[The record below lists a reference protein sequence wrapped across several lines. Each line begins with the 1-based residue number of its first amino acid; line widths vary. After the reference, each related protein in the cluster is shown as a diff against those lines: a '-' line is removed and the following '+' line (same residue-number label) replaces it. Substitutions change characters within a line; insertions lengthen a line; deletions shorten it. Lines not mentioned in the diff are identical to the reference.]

1 MSVEL
6 RGVPAA
12 PGVASG
18 APWIHR
24 PTPTD
29 AIPGRS
35 IADAAAMAAAE
46 LDVLAI
52 RLRDEG
58 RPDEAGILEAQSMM
72 AADPEL
78 LDSAANAEASGAAP
92 GGGDHVGRRRGG
104 AHARVPGRR
113 GALGARGR
121 CP

>member
-1 MSVEL
+1 MSLEL
-6 RGVPAA
+6 RGLPAA

-46 LDVLAI
+46 LDTLAS

-78 LDSAANAEASGAAP
+78 LGSAANAESSGMPPVAAIS
-92 GGGDHVGRRRGG
+92 VGRRRGG